1 MMAPTTETVGVAEA
15 TPLTPQQ
22 RRFMLALQARLD
34 ARPDVGPTYEELR
47 EDLGLSSKSGVFR
60 LVRECVQRGR
70 IARIPRIERGLRIVR
85 PLSREE
91 ARPSADLLST
101 FTDAQIVRE
110 MGRRGLLVVAGDLH
124 A

>member
-1 MMAPTTETVGVAEA
+1 MMTAPRTDEPGVASA

-34 ARPDVGPTYEELR
+34 ASPDVGPTYEELR

-70 IARIPRIERGLRIVR
+70 VERIPRIERGLRILR
-85 PLSREE
+85 PLSEQE
-91 ARPSADLLST
+91 ARPTPDLLST
-101 FTDAQIVRE
+101 FSDAALVRE
-110 MGRRGLLVVAGDLH
+110 LEKRGILRVTV
-124 A
+124 